1 MPDEPLT
8 TEMTLVLNGEETEVQ
23 VRGDES
29 LLETLRETL
38 GIRSARGACGIGIC
52 GTCTVQVDGKLV
64 SSCLF
69 LTRQA
74 AGQVVTTSEG
84 LVGENGELD
93 RVQEAFVRA
102 GAYQCSFC
110 IPAMVLT
117 VRAYI
122 AEHNGVEHGSLRDL
136 REYLGGNLCRCGSY
150 PEILDA
156 AANLLAD
163 DGGRDE

>member
-1 MPDEPLT
+1 MPGEQQT
-8 TEMTLVLNGEETEVQ
+8 SEMTLVINGVETMVR

-29 LLETLRETL
+29 MLETLRETL
-38 GIRSARGACGIGIC
+38 GIHSVRGACGIGIC
-52 GTCTVQVDGKLV
+52 GTCTVLVDGKAA
-64 SSCLF
+64 SSCLL

-74 AGQVVTTSEG
+74 AGRSVTTSEG
-84 LVGENGELD
+84 LVDEDGELGP
-93 RVQEAFVRA
+93 VQKAFVSK

-117 VRAYI
+117 VHAYLE
-122 AEHNGVEHGSLRDL
+122 EHTGNGGRGDIHEL

-156 AANLLAD
+156 AADLLAE
-163 DGGRDE
+163 GRHG